1 MRTASYI
8 IISFVL
14 SLALFSCG
22 SSPKQ
27 EPVEA
32 VPAEDGMNGG
42 TEKNRE
48 FDPCLI
54 NPNLAVCKQ

>member
-1 MRTASYI
+1 MRTVSNI
-8 IISFVL
+8 IICFVL
-14 SLALFSCG
+14 SLSLFSCG

-27 EPVEA
+27 EPVEVA
-32 VPAEDGMNGG
+32 PIDGEQNGA